1 MSVLVTIGAL
11 ALVALWAMSAYGRL
25 VGLRNQVTK
34 GWRQVAVQLK
44 RRHEL
49 IANLVNTVT
58 GAVEFEG
65 DTLEAVVAARTRAA
79 SASGPADAS
88 RKESELSATL
98 GRFFALAQ
106 SHPELI
112 ANQNL
117 RALQQ
122 ELAGNENTISAARQ
136 FYNKLATKYN
146 NATEAIPGNII
157 AGFAGFKAAELF
169 EITSAEERAAPSA
182 NASAGD
188 VRS

>member
-88 RKESELSATL
+88 RRESELSATL
-98 GRFFALAQ
+98 ARFFALAQ
-106 SHPELI
+106 SHPELT

-122 ELAGNENTISAARQ
+122 DLAGNENTISAAVS
-136 FYNKLATKYN
+136 
-146 NATEAIPGNII
+146 
-157 AGFAGFKAAELF
+157 AAASSQRNCGPAQADS
-169 EITSAEERAAPSA
+169 IVNT
-182 NASAGD
+182 ASAVTRPNGSISTPN
-188 VRS
+188 RHTATAITASGRM

>member
-34 GWRQVAVQLK
+34 SWRQVAVQLK
-44 RRHEL
+44 RRHDL
-49 IANLVNTVT
+49 IPNLVNTVT
-58 GAVEFEG
+58 GAVEFER
-65 DTLEAVVAARTRAA
+65 DTLEAVIAARNRAA

-106 SHPELI
+106 SHPELT
-112 ANQNL
+112 ANQNV
-117 RALQQ
+117 RSLQE
-122 ELAGNENTISAARQ
+122 ELTGNENKIGAARQ
-136 FYNKLATKYN
+136 LYNKLATKYN

-169 EITSAEERAAPSA
+169 EITGAEKGAERSA
-182 NASAGD
+182 NASAERG
-188 VRS
+188 